1 MQLWPVVAQLLM
13 PMLGPLQHIP
23 LVPSAARPQ
32 PLGRAAVS
40 RSGGSPMMS
49 MRGRDEEGDFWG
61 PNDDNALRDFAQSRG
76 ASVARLG
83 KPRSVMEDLEAAWVL
98 IFNAGQSDEGVYTL
112 QGRAARASAYVLA
125 FERPDDAT
133 RFATLLQAEGF
144 DLATPLHWN
153 TNQLSTF
160 CDAGEFELSLV
171 PQGTLITP
179 PSKNE
184 YDRDA
189 FDRLTSQEQSE
200 ILARGMQGD
209 PERRYPGDG
218 SEGADAFAM
227 ERMRLEGNLQDNAI
241 NCPVEEGCE
250 YDPNNPGMQ

>member
-1 MQLWPVVAQLLM
+1 M
-13 PMLGPLQHIP
+13 
-23 LVPSAARPQ
+23 
-32 PLGRAAVS
+32 
-40 RSGGSPMMS
+40 
-49 MRGRDEEGDFWG
+49 
-61 PNDDNALRDFAQSRG
+61 
-76 ASVARLG
+76 
-83 KPRSVMEDLEAAWVL
+83 
-98 IFNAGQSDEGVYTL
+98 
-112 QGRAARASAYVLA
+112 LA

-133 RFATLLQAEGF
+133 RFATLLEAEGF

-209 PERRYPGDG
+209 PER
-218 SEGADAFAM
+218 
-227 ERMRLEGNLQDNAI
+227 
-241 NCPVEEGCE
+241 
-250 YDPNNPGMQ
+250 

>member
-112 QGRAARASAYVLA
+112 QGRAVSARDRTHFYAHERGSPLPPSPA
-125 FERPDDAT
+125 FHP
-133 RFATLLQAEGF
+133 
-144 DLATPLHWN
+144 ATPALRA
-153 TNQLSTF
+153 Q
-160 CDAGEFELSLV
+160 
-171 PQGTLITP
+171 
-179 PSKNE
+179 PS
-184 YDRDA
+184 A
-189 FDRLTSQEQSE
+189 S
-200 ILARGMQGD
+200 
-209 PERRYPGDG
+209 
-218 SEGADAFAM
+218 
-227 ERMRLEGNLQDNAI
+227 
-241 NCPVEEGCE
+241 
-250 YDPNNPGMQ
+250 